1 MMFCSLR
8 FFSSSF
14 LHHNFLLVLFY
25 ATYNIWS
32 VQSYGTDNSFSLSL
46 SRHCSYCSMFFLPRK
61 KNRPTSITHDA
72 ITTYFPSSSEF
83 LEHIARSSKSYQ
95 IHVRGR
101 ILRIVYMHRS
111 IISILFSLFFV
122 SKVLTSKKKHL
133 KAKNDLMYLYTY
145 VQHNLCQ
152 CSSIKNTYLLQKK
165 SIDASTT
172 IIIIMMKEKLCSRF
186 THSLIGL
193 VARSSWPF
201 FFVVCVCNSCSFSS
215 NSVYTLHANGR

>member
-25 ATYNIWS
+25 ATYNICS

-46 SRHCSYCSMFFLPRK
+46 DIVLIVRCFFSLAK
-61 KNRPTSITHDA
+61 KSRPTSITHDA

-111 IISILFSLFFV
+111 IISILFSLFF
-122 SKVLTSKKKHL
+122 
-133 KAKNDLMYLYTY
+133 
-145 VQHNLCQ
+145 CFE
-152 CSSIKNTYLLQKK
+152 SIDKQKK
-165 SIDASTT
+165 TSQGQ
-172 IIIIMMKEKLCSRF
+172 K
-186 THSLIGL
+186 
-193 VARSSWPF
+193 
-201 FFVVCVCNSCSFSS
+201 
-215 NSVYTLHANGR
+215 